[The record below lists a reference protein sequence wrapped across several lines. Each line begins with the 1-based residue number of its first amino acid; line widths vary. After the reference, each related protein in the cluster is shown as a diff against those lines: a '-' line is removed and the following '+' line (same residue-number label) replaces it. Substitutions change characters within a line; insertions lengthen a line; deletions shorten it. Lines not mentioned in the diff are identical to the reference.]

1 MIAIYDSDGI
11 SVTRWTESQIR
22 LVTFFIARKAAVK
35 KIHTIKFLKRLTIT
49 YSTHLFM
56 TIGSGFS
63 NCVIKVRQVG
73 LETNNFTFVFFRCQ
87 HALNFE

>member
-22 LVTFFIARKAAVK
+22 LVTFFIARTVAVK

-56 TIGSGFS
+56 TIGSCFLTA
-63 NCVIKVRQVG
+63 R
-73 LETNNFTFVFFRCQ
+73 LP
-87 HALNFE
+87 